1 MYLQLGHK
9 VVDAVAKQVHRSEA
23 AGQEGTPP
31 PVVVL
36 SNATKRN
43 IGLTLKSYKGEANH
57 FHPLIKKFF
66 GH

>member
-9 VVDAVAKQVHRSEA
+9 VVDAVAKQVHRREA

-36 SNATKRN
+36 SNATKE
-43 IGLTLKSYKGEANH
+43 T
-57 FHPLIKKFF
+57 
-66 GH
+66 